1 MVNGSSTT
9 SYNWDFENRMT
20 SVVLPGSGGTVTFK
34 YDPFGRRIYKSSS
47 NGTSVYAYD
56 GDNQV
61 EETNASGAAV
71 ARYSEGLNIDE
82 PLAML
87 RSATTSYYQADGL
100 GSVTS
105 LTSAAGA
112 VAQTYSFDSFG
123 NIVATTGSL
132 ANSFRYTG
140 REFDAETG
148 LYFYRTR
155 YYDPAAGRF
164 LSEDRVGFE
173 AGTNFYPYVRN
184 SSPNLWDPRGT
195 QPCSS
200 CSFAVKY
207 AGYGAAGG
215 AGLVAVGS
223 LGVDVATG
231 GVNIIATPAE
241 IGLGAAAGGL
251 LGYGV
256 GTLADILTGNYC
268 SSNPF
273 RGKPGDVSTTRRP
286 DGTPKQVR
294 RYGPDGYPD
303 TDVDHDHADHHPDVG
318 SPHGHDWGRPADG
331 SPPTHNDRGPGRTP
345 IPTDPRPN

>member
-1 MVNGSSTT
+1 VT
-9 SYNWDFENRMT
+9 
-20 SVVLPGSGGTVTFK
+20 LPGTGGTVSFK
-34 YDPFGRRIYKSSS
+34 YDPFGRRIYKSSAT
-47 NGTSVYAYD
+47 GTSIYAYD
-56 GDNQV
+56 GENLI
-61 EETNASGAAV
+61 EETNSSGSVV
-71 ARYSEGLNIDE
+71 ARYSQGLNIDE

-87 RSATTSYYQADGL
+87 RSATTSYYENDGI
-100 GSVTS
+100 GSITS
-105 LTSAAGA
+105 LTNSSGA
-112 VAQTYSFDSFG
+112 LAQTYTFDSFG
-123 NIVATTGSL
+123 NQTASSGSL
-132 ANSFRYTG
+132 TNSFRYTG
-140 REFDAETG
+140 REFDSETG
-148 LYFYRTR
+148 LYFYRAR
-155 YYDPAAGRF
+155 YYDAAAGRF
-164 LSEDRVGFE
+164 LSEDGVGFE

-223 LGVDVATG
+223 LGVDAVTG

-331 SPPTHNDRGPGRTP
+331 GPPTHGDRGPGRP
-345 IPTDPRPN
+345 VVPTDPRPN